1 MTMFLPITTC
11 ICLSVRIWRCI
22 PRWGA
27 VSVGGPSV
35 HVTWASSVTICN
47 SRTGSGGMG
56 DDPRDTLGETFL
68 EGQGLKVHRDEAGQE
83 GHRSAR
89 RRAREKTGVIVG

>member
-1 MTMFLPITTC
+1 MMFPPITTC
-11 ICLSVRIWRCI
+11 ICLSIRIWPCI

-27 VSVGGPSV
+27 VNVGGPSV
-35 HVTWASSVTICN
+35 HVTWAPSVCIAGN
-47 SRTGSGGMG
+47 GSGGMG

-89 RRAREKTGVIVG
+89 RRAREKTGVIVA

>member
-1 MTMFLPITTC
+1 MTMFPPITTC
-11 ICLSVRIWRCI
+11 LCLSVRIWPCI

-27 VSVGGPSV
+27 VNVGGSLCACDLGTQCL
-35 HVTWASSVTICN
+35 H
-47 SRTGSGGMG
+47 SRAGSGGMG

-68 EGQGLKVHRDEAGQE
+68 EGQGFKVHRDETGQE
-83 GHRSAR
+83 GHRSTR